1 MNIRNKILVG
11 ILGLSLIL
19 IPVQRAQALFGV
31 GDIVFESNPALIS
44 NAVGETFL
52 RDVLKVAVSSLKRRL
67 LSMVTD
73 QIVNW
78 VEGGGK
84 PLFVTDWK
92 GFLSDAAN
100 IAAGDFAIELGL
112 EDLCSPFGLQVRLS
126 ILNPPRFT
134 DYVSCTLDD
143 IVGNIENF
151 YEDFRNGGWF
161 AYSEMWLPQNNYYG
175 AVFMA
180 MNERDVR
187 IAEEAQAS
195 ILEAVSGNGF
205 LGTRKCDP
213 SGRFCTITTPGAQVG
228 ALVAKAVG
236 SDIDYLI
243 EADDLAVYVG
253 AIADALI
260 NRLVRSGAEGLI
272 SLTTPDK
279 PSNGYFSGSGP
290 CSGLRGGD
298 LTNCLSIIKA
308 SEKTYEDNKKL
319 FLTQI
324 DATLLP
330 RQTGGT
336 ILSSLVEGQSILVR
350 TITNLRDCQAVKNLP
365 ETISTETNL
374 QNEQDSL
381 NQLNGELLANR
392 RITEALESAK
402 LNIQNPSYPDT
413 PTIAYHY
420 NNIVGLLDEDAAQS
434 FQTTK
439 EANKEQLQ
447 NEITG
452 KISNAQQQL
461 EACE

>member
-1 MNIRNKILVG
+1 MNIRNKILIG
-11 ILGLSLIL
+11 IIGLSLIL
-19 IPVQRAQALFGV
+19 TPVQKAEAIFGV
-31 GDIVFESNPALIS
+31 GDVVFESNPVLLTHAS
-44 NAVGETFL
+44 DETFF
-52 RDVLKVAVSSLKRRL
+52 RKVTEVAVAALKRRL

-100 IAAGDFAIELGL
+100 IAAGDFALELGL
-112 EDLCSPFGLQVRLS
+112 EELCSPFGLQVQLS

-134 DYVSCTLDD
+134 DFVSCTLDD

-180 MNERDVR
+180 MNERDRR

-243 EADDLAVYVG
+243 NANDLAVYVG

-260 NRLVRSGAEGLI
+260 NRLIRSGAEGLI

-279 PSNGYFSGSGP
+279 PTNGYISGSGP
-290 CSGLRGGD
+290 CAGLRGSD
-298 LTNCLSIIKA
+298 LTNCLSIVKA
-308 SEKTYEDNKKL
+308 NEKTFGDNQL
-319 FLTQI
+319 TFITQI

-330 RQTGGT
+330 RQIGGEVLAT
-336 ILSSLVEGQSILVR
+336 LVGSQSTLVVMVAE
-350 TITNLRDCQAVKNLP
+350 LRDCQAQRNLP
-365 ETISTETNL
+365 EVISTETNL
-374 QNEQDSL
+374 ENEQRAL
-381 NQLNGELLANR
+381 NQLNGELLNNKQ
-392 RITEALESAK
+392 ITEALESAK
-402 LNIQNPSYPDT
+402 FNIQNPTYQDT

-420 NNIVGLLDEDAAQS
+420 NNIVNLLDEEAAQS

-439 EANKEQLQ
+439 ETTKDQIQ

-452 KISNAQQQL
+452 KISSTQQQL
-461 EACE
+461 EACK